1 VQRLTSLQLRTER
14 IITCQQSA
22 PKWLQPIMRGAD
34 TSMVY
39 ETSYVDPRSK
49 KVTMCSMNLTWSDIL
64 SVRETVIY
72 SPSMTSPN
80 SKTQMIQRAEI
91 TAVCG
96 GWERIKNKIEM
107 FSFERFQQNAAK
119 GREGFEMVLA
129 KAREAFQEERQQ
141 FHMMQMQPRSQ
152 MARA

>member
-1 VQRLTSLQLRTER
+1 MEILTRVQLRTER
-14 IITCQQSA
+14 IITCQQA
-22 PKWLQPIMRGAD
+22 IPKWLQPIMRGAD
-34 TSMVY
+34 SSIVY

-72 SPSMTSPN
+72 SPSLTTPSK
-80 SKTQMIQRAEI
+80 KTQMIQHAEI

-96 GWERIKNKIEM
+96 GWKTIKNKIEM
-107 FSFERFQQNAAK
+107 FSVERFQQNADK
-119 GREGFEMVLA
+119 GRAGFEMVLA

-141 FHMMQMQPRSQ
+141 MSAHNRQL
-152 MARA
+152 A